1 MNAARADVTRRITW
15 RSFTARLR
23 NTPVARWIHSDR
35 QLVVFRIVR
44 PTDPVPVIPVGAVH
58 RDDWSHLEKFEVT
71 EHWLTREA
79 FLGTAAERLSQGEH
93 VYTIADAERLLSY
106 GWLVPRQEA
115 SWLPAVEQELRY
127 PPGAA
132 VMYNACTHPSA
143 RGRGYNGLVTK
154 ARIADAFLE
163 FGAQAVYTAI
173 EPQNRA
179 ANRAKDGSGMAP
191 WMELGC
197 TRHLGRTVKTRRL
210 LQDDPNA

>member
-1 MNAARADVTRRITW
+1 MNAARAGVTRRISW
-15 RSFTARLR
+15 QSLTAWLR
-23 NTPVARWIHSDR
+23 NMPLARWIYKDR
-35 QLVVFRIVR
+35 QLVIFRIVR
-44 PTDPVPVIPVGAVH
+44 RTDLARANPAAVVR

-71 EHWLTREA
+71 ERWLTREA

-132 VMYNACTHPSA
+132 VMYNAYTHPAA
-143 RGRGYNGLVTK
+143 RGRGYNGLVTR

-163 FGAQAVYTAI
+163 FGAKAVYTAI
-173 EPQNRA
+173 EPCNLA
-179 ANRAKDGSGMAP
+179 ATRAKDGSGMVP
-191 WMELGC
+191 WMELSC
-197 TRHLGRTVKTRRL
+197 TRRFGRTVRNRRML
-210 LQDDPNA
+210 

>member
-1 MNAARADVTRRITW
+1 MNAARAGITRRISW
-15 RSFTARLR
+15 QSLTARLR
-23 NTPVARWIHSDR
+23 NTAVARWIHSDR

-44 PTDPVPVIPVGAVH
+44 PTDPARANTVGSVR

-71 EHWLTREA
+71 ERWLTREA

-106 GWLVPRQEA
+106 GWLVPQQEA
-115 SWLPAVEQELRY
+115 SWLSAVEQELSY

-132 VMYNACTHPSA
+132 VMYNAYTHPAA
-143 RGRGYNGLVTK
+143 RGRGYNGLVTE

-163 FGAQAVYTAI
+163 FSAQAVYTAI
-173 EPQNRA
+173 EPHNLA
-179 ANRAKDGSGMAP
+179 ATRAKDGSGMAP

-197 TRHLGRTVKTRRL
+197 TRRLGRTVRNRRML
-210 LQDDPNA
+210 

>member
-1 MNAARADVTRRITW
+1 MNATRAAITRRISW
-15 RSFTARLR
+15 QSLTARLR

-35 QLVVFRIVR
+35 QLVIFRIVR
-44 PTDPVPVIPVGAVH
+44 PTDLVPATPVGAVH

-71 EHWLTREA
+71 EHWLTRDT
-79 FLGTAAERLSQGEH
+79 FLDTAAERLSQGEH
-93 VYTIADAERLLSY
+93 VYTIADADRLLSY

-132 VMYNACTHPSA
+132 VMYNAYTHPAA
-143 RGRGYNGLVTK
+143 RGLGYNGLVTR

-163 FGAQAVYTAI
+163 FGAQVVYTAI
-173 EPQNRA
+173 EPHNLA
-179 ANRAKDGSGMAP
+179 ATRAKDGSGMVP

-197 TRHLGRTVKTRRL
+197 TRRLGRTVRNRRML
-210 LQDDPNA
+210 

>member
-1 MNAARADVTRRITW
+1 MKAARAAVTRRISW
-15 RSFTARLR
+15 QSLTARLR
-23 NTPVARWIHSDR
+23 NTAIARWIDSDR
-35 QLVVFRIVR
+35 QLVVLRIVLPSDPAR
-44 PTDPVPVIPVGAVH
+44 PDAGGAVH
-58 RDDWSHLEKFEVT
+58 RDDWSHLEKFEAT
-71 EHWLTREA
+71 ERWLTREA

-106 GWLVPRQEA
+106 GWLVPQQEA

-127 PPGAA
+127 PSGAA
-132 VMYNACTHPSA
+132 VMYNAYTHPAA

-154 ARIADAFLE
+154 ARISDAFLE

-173 EPQNRA
+173 EPHNFA

-197 TRHLGRTVKTRRL
+197 TRRLGRTVKKRRML
-210 LQDDPNA
+210 

>member
-1 MNAARADVTRRITW
+1 MNAARAGMIRRISW
-15 RSFTARLR
+15 QSLTARLR
-23 NTPVARWIHSDR
+23 NTPVARWIHSDH

-44 PTDPVPVIPVGAVH
+44 PTDPARADPAGPVR
-58 RDDWSHLEKFEVT
+58 RDDWSDLEKFEVT
-71 EHWLTREA
+71 ERWLTRDA
-79 FLGTAAERLSQGEH
+79 FLATAAVRLSQGEH

-106 GWLVPRQEA
+106 GWLVPQQAA

-132 VMYNACTHPSA
+132 VMYNAYTHPAA

-173 EPQNRA
+173 EPHNLA
-179 ANRAKDGSGMAP
+179 ATRAKDGSGMAP

-197 TRHLGRTVKTRRL
+197 ARRLGRTVKSRRML
-210 LQDDPNA
+210 